1 MNPAPGKPD
10 KPIRLLL
17 ADDHHV
23 VRLGLASLFDFEPS
37 IDLCGYAEDGLQ
49 VVEEYRRLHPDVVL
63 MDLRLPGIDGVEAT
77 RRIRAESPDARILL
91 LSAFDTDQDIHR
103 AIRAGAAGYLVKNA
117 PASELIHAIH
127 AVGRGEEYFSDEIAA
142 RMNEIRA
149 ADELS
154 PRQAEVLGWLAK
166 GLTNREIGDL
176 MGISED
182 GVKAH
187 LKNIF
192 TKLHAADRTEAVAVA
207 IHRGYLRGESSG
219 P

>member
-1 MNPAPGKPD
+1 MKAD

-23 VRLGLASLFDFEPS
+23 VRLGLASLFEFEPS
-37 IDLCGYAEDGLQ
+37 MDICGFAEDGLQ
-49 VVEEYRRLHPDVVL
+49 VVEAYRQHQPDVVL

-77 RRIRAESPDARILL
+77 QRIRADSPDARILL

-117 PASELIHAIH
+117 PADELIAAIH
-127 AVGRGEEYFSDEIAA
+127 AVHSGEDYFAREIVARMDEI
-142 RMNEIRA
+142 RDS
-149 ADELS
+149 DELS
-154 PRQAEVLGWLAK
+154 ARQTEVLVWLAK
-166 GLTNREIGDL
+166 GLTNREIGDQ

-187 LKNIF
+187 LKGIF
-192 TKLHAADRTEAVAVA
+192 TKLHAADRAEAVAVA
-207 IHRGYLRGESSG
+207 IHRGYLRDE
-219 P
+219 